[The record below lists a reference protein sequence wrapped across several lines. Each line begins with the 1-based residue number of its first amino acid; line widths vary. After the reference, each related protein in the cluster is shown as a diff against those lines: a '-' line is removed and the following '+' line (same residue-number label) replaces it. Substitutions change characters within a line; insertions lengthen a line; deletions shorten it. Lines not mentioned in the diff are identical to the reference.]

1 MVEGDTGVEQPL
13 RQARGDPSM
22 STTTSTT
29 GRRSAGKV
37 VGSIVVVGAA
47 AAVAGLGTLGEF
59 TDSTSAADAAVDTGV
74 LSIDVS
80 AAGTTAPVPV
90 TTANM
95 LPGDVGYFPM
105 DLRNGGDVDLASL
118 VLGSSAPVSSRLD
131 SDPVH
136 GLQMK
141 VDTCEVAWVRSGAS
155 WTCAPGADQLYAG
168 PVIANTA
175 LTGALSL
182 EAGGTDHLLA
192 TVSFPTTGGDGMQD
206 LSSSLEFVFT
216 GAQRDG
222 GAR

>member
-1 MVEGDTGVEQPL
+1 
-13 RQARGDPSM
+13 M
-22 STTTSTT
+22 STTTSTTT

-47 AAVAGLGTLGEF
+47 AAVAGLGTFGEF
-59 TDSTSAADAAVDTGV
+59 TDSTSAVDAGVDTGV

-105 DLRNGGDVDLASL
+105 DLRNGGDVDLAS
-118 VLGSSAPVSSRLD
+118 VTLGSSAVVSSRLD
-131 SDPVH
+131 SEPVH
-136 GLQMK
+136 GLQMTI
-141 VDTCEVAWVRSGAS
+141 DTCEVAWVRSGAS

-168 PVIANTA
+168 PVVTNTA
-175 LTGALSL
+175 LPGALSL
-182 EAGGTDHLLA
+182 EAGATDHLLA
-192 TVSFPTTGGDGMQD
+192 TVSFPTTGGNEMKDQ
-206 LSSSLEFVFT
+206 SSSLEFLFT
-216 GAQRDG
+216 AAQRDG